1 MYFEVYDVMKHMT
14 NISLIRNDVKNKNG
28 IDSKGKYAQICINCQ
43 NCMILQKRRPS
54 ICRYE
59 DVML

>member
-28 IDSKGKYAQICINCQ
+28 TNTEGKHTRICMNCQ
-43 NCMILQKRRPS
+43 NCMILHKQKT
-54 ICRYE
+54 IYLQ
-59 DVML
+59 V